1 MEKIKISA
9 EDIAAAAN
17 ADEKLQ
23 ELILLISECSQA
35 DEKFGAVKLNK
46 LLFHCDFSAFLTFGK
61 PITGQEYFAL
71 SEGPA
76 PRRLKPIT
84 NRMRKKG
91 YLALQELEFY
101 GNIQK
106 RSIPLRSPDLSIF
119 SQKEI
124 HLINQTILKFWK
136 KGATEISEESHVFLG
151 WKTARKKETIPY
163 STALVGQRPPT
174 EEEKEYGYSLRSLAE
189 RVLSVH
195 R

>member
-1 MEKIKISA
+1 MKKIKISQD
-9 EDIAAAAN
+9 DIR
-17 ADEKLQ
+17 DEKLQ
-23 ELILLISECSQA
+23 ELILLISEYSQA

-71 SEGPA
+71 PEGPA

-84 NRMRKKG
+84 EHMKKNG
-91 YLALQELEFY
+91 YLAIQDVMYY

-106 RSIPLRSPDLSIF
+106 RSIPLRPPRLNIF

-124 HLINQTILKFWK
+124 HLINRTILKFWK
-136 KGATEISEESHVFLG
+136 KGAAEISEESHGFLG
-151 WKTARKKETIPY
+151 WKIARNKEMIPY

-174 EEEKEYGYSLRSLAE
+174 AEEKEYGYSLRPLAE
-189 RVLSVH
+189 KVLSV
-195 R
+195 RR